1 MVMLNTKHRAPV
13 FHSSFIVHRFALLD
27 AMIVLDQLTK
37 IYDST
42 AAVDHIDLVIPS
54 GQLVGYLGPN
64 GAGKSTTVKMLT
76 GMIAPSAGR
85 AEIHGLDVQRQSLEV
100 KRLIGYV
107 PESGAVYET
116 LTGREYLEMVGR
128 LYGLDDAVIRHRIDK
143 FSDFFELGRDT
154 IDRKPLATYSKG
166 MRQKVVISAALI
178 HNPRVIF
185 FDEPLNGLDAST
197 QLMFKTLIKNL
208 AAEGKTILYCS
219 HILDVVERTCDRIVI
234 IDHGRVVADGTL
246 AELQA
251 TSGEGSLERIF
262 NKLTAHTDLEE
273 KAEEFSKTFSF

>member
-1 MVMLNTKHRAPV
+1 L
-13 FHSSFIVHRFALLD
+13 ILLD
-27 AMIVLDQLTK
+27 NLTK
-37 IYDST
+37 IYQPT
-42 AAVDHIDLVIPS
+42 VAVDHISLVIPS

-76 GMIAPSAGR
+76 GMIAPTGGR
-85 AEIHGLDVQRQSLEV
+85 AEIHGLDIQQRSLEV
-100 KRLIGYV
+100 KRMIGYV

-128 LYGLDDAVIRHRIDK
+128 LYGLADAIIRDRINK
-143 FSDFFELGRDT
+143 FSDFFELGRET
-154 IDRKPLATYSKG
+154 IDRKLLSAYSKG
-166 MRQKVVISAALI
+166 MRQKIVISAALI

-251 TSGEGSLERIF
+251 ASGEGSLERIF
-262 NKLTAHTDLEE
+262 NKLTAHGDLEE
-273 KAEEFSKTFSF
+273 RAEEFSKTFSF

>member
-1 MVMLNTKHRAPV
+1 ML
-13 FHSSFIVHRFALLD
+13 ILD
-27 AMIVLDQLTK
+27 NLTK
-37 IYDST
+37 IYHPT
-42 AAVDHIDLVIPS
+42 VAVDRISLVIPS

-76 GMIAPSAGR
+76 GMIAPTSGSA
-85 AEIHGLDVQRQSLEV
+85 AVYGLDIQRNSLEV
-100 KRLIGYV
+100 KRMIGYV

-116 LTGREYLEMVGR
+116 LTGREHLEMVGR
-128 LYGLDDAVIRHRIDK
+128 LYGLEEAVIKDRIAK
-143 FSDFFELGRDT
+143 FSDFFELDRDT
-154 IDRKPLATYSKG
+154 IDRKLLSAYSKG
-166 MRQKVVISAALI
+166 MRQKIVISAALI

-246 AELQA
+246 SELQ
-251 TSGEGSLERIF
+251 TSSGEGSLERIF
-262 NKLTAHTDLEE
+262 NKLTAHTNLEE
-273 KAEEFSKTFSF
+273 RAEEFSKTISF

>member
-1 MVMLNTKHRAPV
+1 
-13 FHSSFIVHRFALLD
+13 
-27 AMIVLDQLTK
+27 MIVLERLTK
-37 IYDST
+37 IYDAVT
-42 AAVDHIDLVIPS
+42 AVDHIDLVIPS

-76 GMIAPSAGR
+76 GMIAPTSGR
-85 AEIHGLDVQRQSLEV
+85 AEIYGLDVRQQSTEV

-128 LYGLDDAVIRHRIDK
+128 LYGLDDALIRDRIAK
-143 FSDFFELGRDT
+143 FADFFELARDT
-154 IDRKPLATYSKG
+154 VDRKALATYSKG

-246 AELQA
+246 AELRA
-251 TSGEGSLERIF
+251 ASGEGSLERIF

-273 KAEEFSKTFSF
+273 RAEEFSKTFSF